1 MARSARSVLLVKIL
15 QNDDTDQDTG
25 AAVLNMVS
33 LGSYKQVVR
42 LLEQFNTAPDG
53 SNAPESAGLL
63 FGPGITV
70 QMPMVGP
77 DDHVAQIVVSL
88 NEEDMAFPVLMRICR
103 TLGWKMMDPA
113 SGRTFGG

>member
-1 MARSARSVLLVKIL
+1 MARMARSILLVKL
-15 QNDDTDQDTG
+15 LKNDDDEADPG
-25 AAVLNMVS
+25 SAVLNMVS

-53 SNAPESAGLL
+53 SKAPESIGVLY
-63 FGPGITV
+63 GPGLTM
-70 QMPMVGP
+70 QMPMVGL
-77 DDHVAQIVVSL
+77 DDPVTQVVVSL
-88 NEEDMAFPVLMRICR
+88 NEEDMAFPVLLRVCR

>member
-1 MARSARSVLLVKIL
+1 MARSARSILLVKL
-15 QNDDTDQDTG
+15 LKNDEDEADAG

-53 SNAPESAGLL
+53 SRSPESAGVL

-77 DDHVAQIVVSL
+77 DDPVTQVVVSL
-88 NEEDMAFPVLMRICR
+88 NEEDMAFPVLLRVCR
-103 TLGWKMMDPA
+103 MLGWKMMDPA